1 MDSWKKRMDDAC
13 SPTEDLAPFPSVSL
27 VSLVSSSL
35 VRFLLPSFS
44 FLRTMLAT
52 SIKTVLVRAPVR
64 AQQTNSPIVGRARS
78 GGAQTYQV
86 DVRASIRGY
95 ILFGLV

>member
-27 VSLVSSSL
+27 VSSFL

-64 AQQTNSPIVGRARS
+64 AQQTNSPIVGRASS

>member
-1 MDSWKKRMDDAC
+1 MDSWTRGRVATPQC
-13 SPTEDLAPFPSVSL
+13 SPTEDLAPFPS

-44 FLRTMLAT
+44 FLPTMLAT

-64 AQQTNSPIVGRARS
+64 AQQTKSPIVGRASS

>member
-1 MDSWKKRMDDAC
+1 MDSWTRGRVATAQC
-13 SPTEDLAPFPSVSL
+13 SPTEDLAPFPS

-64 AQQTNSPIVGRARS
+64 AQQTNSPIVGRASS